1 MNLRLNIQSC
11 LRIMSI
17 ISNFQLEK
25 CINLDSVIIHNL
37 DLRSIKSVLHILKG
51 LTDPE
56 FLAI

>member
-1 MNLRLNIQSC
+1 
-11 LRIMSI
+11 MSI